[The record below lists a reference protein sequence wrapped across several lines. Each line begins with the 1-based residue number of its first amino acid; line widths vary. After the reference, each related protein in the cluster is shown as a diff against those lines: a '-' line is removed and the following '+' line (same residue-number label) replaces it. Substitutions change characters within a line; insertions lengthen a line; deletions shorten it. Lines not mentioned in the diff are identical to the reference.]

1 MPLRQ
6 RRELLLETAASLF
19 GEAGGQ
25 AISLDAVAAKAGVA
39 KPAIY
44 ELFDSKQDLFEAA
57 VESELARLVA
67 YMTDAHRVAEGAEH
81 VIART
86 RARVEAVFSYV
97 RENPA
102 PMRLLLS
109 ASRHPTPGIADLQ
122 ARARKEVTD
131 SLART
136 IGPELAAA
144 DIAVDDDGVWA
155 VSSMVVEMV
164 VSAALL
170 SLEHP
175 AWDPDAVADLV
186 ARFLIGGFGGLDA
199 AAVLPPSADRP
210 R

>member
-1 MPLRQ
+1 MPLER

-25 AISLDAVAAKAGVA
+25 AISLDTVAARAGVA

-44 ELFDSKQDLFEAA
+44 ELFGSKQDLFEAA
-57 VESELARLVA
+57 VESELDRLVA
-67 YMTDAHRVAEGAEH
+67 HMTDAHRVPDEAGD
-81 VIART
+81 VTART
-86 RARVEAVFSYV
+86 RARVDAVFSYV

-109 ASRHPTPGIADLQ
+109 ASRHPTAGIADLQ
-122 ARARKEVTD
+122 GRAREEVTD
-131 SLART
+131 SLALT

-144 DIAVDDDGVWA
+144 GIAVDEDGVWA
-155 VSSMVVEMV
+155 ISAMVVEMV

-199 AAVLPPSADRP
+199 AAVLPPRG
-210 R
+210 